1 LFCTIET
8 AESFPI
14 IGRLQGFT
22 RKAPSIMLLI
32 LAAILIVLWGVG
44 FIAYRVASSFIHLL
58 LVIGLI
64 ILALHFLGR

>member
-1 LFCTIET
+1 
-8 AESFPI
+8 
-14 IGRLQGFT
+14 
-22 RKAPSIMLLI
+22 MLLI